1 MKHIYYGDG
10 KGKTTAAIGLAVRA
24 AGSKMKVLFV
34 QFLKTEFS
42 GERHI
47 LSHTENVT
55 LTFCPL
61 ELKFTFDMDD
71 KEKAQAAK
79 IFKGIFDNAVTTA
92 LTEKYDMVVLDEVFE
107 AINAHMLSES
117 EVYEFITNAPSSM
130 EIVMTGH
137 NPPQKFMDCA
147 DYITEFKKIKHPYD
161 RGITG
166 RIGIDRAI
174 VIGFRIFLGKEKGL
188 AYLAILIHA
197 CQIKA
202 GIKAVTPAAT
212 EDKPAGVATPVV
224 KAFGIIAIY
233 FG

>member
-1 MKHIYYGDG
+1 MFSCLFVKHIYYGDG

-61 ELKFTFDMDD
+61 ELKFTFEMDD

-166 RIGIDRAI
+166 RIGIE
-174 VIGFRIFLGKEKGL
+174 F
-188 AYLAILIHA
+188 
-197 CQIKA
+197 
-202 GIKAVTPAAT
+202 
-212 EDKPAGVATPVV
+212 
-224 KAFGIIAIY
+224 
-233 FG
+233 

>member
-24 AGSKMKVLFV
+24 AGNKMKVLFV

-166 RIGIDRAI
+166 RIGIE
-174 VIGFRIFLGKEKGL
+174 F
-188 AYLAILIHA
+188 
-197 CQIKA
+197 
-202 GIKAVTPAAT
+202 
-212 EDKPAGVATPVV
+212 
-224 KAFGIIAIY
+224 
-233 FG
+233 

>member
-1 MKHIYYGDG
+1 MEQMGLLHLYYGDG

-166 RIGIDRAI
+166 RIGIE
-174 VIGFRIFLGKEKGL
+174 F
-188 AYLAILIHA
+188 
-197 CQIKA
+197 
-202 GIKAVTPAAT
+202 
-212 EDKPAGVATPVV
+212 
-224 KAFGIIAIY
+224 
-233 FG
+233 

>member
-1 MKHIYYGDG
+1 MQAFSKYSVIELSRNFKYIFVQFDIIVKSALNIYYGDG

-166 RIGIDRAI
+166 RIGIE
-174 VIGFRIFLGKEKGL
+174 F
-188 AYLAILIHA
+188 
-197 CQIKA
+197 
-202 GIKAVTPAAT
+202 
-212 EDKPAGVATPVV
+212 
-224 KAFGIIAIY
+224 
-233 FG
+233 

>member
-1 MKHIYYGDG
+1 VKHIYYGDG

-61 ELKFTFDMDD
+61 ELKFTFEMDD

-79 IFKGIFDNAVTTA
+79 IFKGIFDSAVTTA

-137 NPPQKFMDCA
+137 NPPKKFMDCA

-161 RGITG
+161 KGITG
-166 RIGIDRAI
+166 RIGIE
-174 VIGFRIFLGKEKGL
+174 F
-188 AYLAILIHA
+188 
-197 CQIKA
+197 
-202 GIKAVTPAAT
+202 
-212 EDKPAGVATPVV
+212 
-224 KAFGIIAIY
+224 
-233 FG
+233 

>member
-71 KEKAQAAK
+71 KEKAQATK

-166 RIGIDRAI
+166 RIGIE
-174 VIGFRIFLGKEKGL
+174 F
-188 AYLAILIHA
+188 
-197 CQIKA
+197 
-202 GIKAVTPAAT
+202 
-212 EDKPAGVATPVV
+212 
-224 KAFGIIAIY
+224 
-233 FG
+233 

>member
-130 EIVMTGH
+130 EIVMAGH

-166 RIGIDRAI
+166 RIGIE
-174 VIGFRIFLGKEKGL
+174 F
-188 AYLAILIHA
+188 
-197 CQIKA
+197 
-202 GIKAVTPAAT
+202 
-212 EDKPAGVATPVV
+212 
-224 KAFGIIAIY
+224 
-233 FG
+233 

>member
-61 ELKFTFDMDD
+61 ELKFTFEMDD

-79 IFKGIFDNAVTTA
+79 IFKGIFDSAVTTA

-107 AINAHMLSES
+107 AINAHTLSES

-166 RIGIDRAI
+166 RIGIE
-174 VIGFRIFLGKEKGL
+174 F
-188 AYLAILIHA
+188 
-197 CQIKA
+197 
-202 GIKAVTPAAT
+202 
-212 EDKPAGVATPVV
+212 
-224 KAFGIIAIY
+224 
-233 FG
+233 

>member
-61 ELKFTFDMDD
+61 ELKFTFEMDD
-71 KEKAQAAK
+71 KKKAQAAK

-166 RIGIDRAI
+166 RIGIE
-174 VIGFRIFLGKEKGL
+174 F
-188 AYLAILIHA
+188 
-197 CQIKA
+197 
-202 GIKAVTPAAT
+202 
-212 EDKPAGVATPVV
+212 
-224 KAFGIIAIY
+224 
-233 FG
+233 

>member
-1 MKHIYYGDG
+1 MESLGLLHLYYGDG

-166 RIGIDRAI
+166 RIGIE
-174 VIGFRIFLGKEKGL
+174 F
-188 AYLAILIHA
+188 
-197 CQIKA
+197 
-202 GIKAVTPAAT
+202 
-212 EDKPAGVATPVV
+212 
-224 KAFGIIAIY
+224 
-233 FG
+233 

>member
-1 MKHIYYGDG
+1 MSIGLIHLYHGDG

-166 RIGIDRAI
+166 RIGIE
-174 VIGFRIFLGKEKGL
+174 F
-188 AYLAILIHA
+188 
-197 CQIKA
+197 
-202 GIKAVTPAAT
+202 
-212 EDKPAGVATPVV
+212 
-224 KAFGIIAIY
+224 
-233 FG
+233 

>member
-61 ELKFTFDMDD
+61 ELKFTFEMDD

-161 RGITG
+161 RRMVSGST
-166 RIGIDRAI
+166 
-174 VIGFRIFLGKEKGL
+174 
-188 AYLAILIHA
+188 
-197 CQIKA
+197 
-202 GIKAVTPAAT
+202 
-212 EDKPAGVATPVV
+212 
-224 KAFGIIAIY
+224 IIAS
-233 FG
+233 

>member
-92 LTEKYDMVVLDEVFE
+92 LTEKYDMVVLDEMFE

-166 RIGIDRAI
+166 RIGIE
-174 VIGFRIFLGKEKGL
+174 F
-188 AYLAILIHA
+188 
-197 CQIKA
+197 
-202 GIKAVTPAAT
+202 
-212 EDKPAGVATPVV
+212 
-224 KAFGIIAIY
+224 
-233 FG
+233 

>member
-166 RIGIDRAI
+166 RIGIE
-174 VIGFRIFLGKEKGL
+174 F
-188 AYLAILIHA
+188 
-197 CQIKA
+197 
-202 GIKAVTPAAT
+202 
-212 EDKPAGVATPVV
+212 
-224 KAFGIIAIY
+224 
-233 FG
+233 

>member
-79 IFKGIFDNAVTTA
+79 IFKGIFDSAVTTA

-117 EVYEFITNAPSSM
+117 EVYEFITNAQSSM

-166 RIGIDRAI
+166 RIGIE
-174 VIGFRIFLGKEKGL
+174 F
-188 AYLAILIHA
+188 
-197 CQIKA
+197 
-202 GIKAVTPAAT
+202 
-212 EDKPAGVATPVV
+212 
-224 KAFGIIAIY
+224 
-233 FG
+233 

>member
-137 NPPQKFMDCA
+137 NPPQKFMVA
-147 DYITEFKKIKHPYD
+147 QIILPSSKKSST
-161 RGITG
+161 RMTG
-166 RIGIDRAI
+166 ELQA
-174 VIGFRIFLGKEKGL
+174 E
-188 AYLAILIHA
+188 
-197 CQIKA
+197 
-202 GIKAVTPAAT
+202 
-212 EDKPAGVATPVV
+212 
-224 KAFGIIAIY
+224 
-233 FG
+233 

>member
-1 MKHIYYGDG
+1 MKTSGLVHLYCGDG

-166 RIGIDRAI
+166 RIGIE
-174 VIGFRIFLGKEKGL
+174 F
-188 AYLAILIHA
+188 
-197 CQIKA
+197 
-202 GIKAVTPAAT
+202 
-212 EDKPAGVATPVV
+212 
-224 KAFGIIAIY
+224 
-233 FG
+233 

>member
-10 KGKTTAAIGLAVRA
+10 KGKTAAAIGLAVRA

-166 RIGIDRAI
+166 RIGIE
-174 VIGFRIFLGKEKGL
+174 F
-188 AYLAILIHA
+188 
-197 CQIKA
+197 
-202 GIKAVTPAAT
+202 
-212 EDKPAGVATPVV
+212 
-224 KAFGIIAIY
+224 
-233 FG
+233 

>member
-147 DYITEFKKIKHPYD
+147 DYITEFKKIKHPD
-161 RGITG
+161 RKST
-166 RIGIDRAI
+166 RLNSSHNA
-174 VIGFRIFLGKEKGL
+174 
-188 AYLAILIHA
+188 
-197 CQIKA
+197 
-202 GIKAVTPAAT
+202 
-212 EDKPAGVATPVV
+212 
-224 KAFGIIAIY
+224 
-233 FG
+233 

>member
-147 DYITEFKKIKHPYD
+147 DYITEFKKIKPPYD

-166 RIGIDRAI
+166 RIGIE
-174 VIGFRIFLGKEKGL
+174 F
-188 AYLAILIHA
+188 
-197 CQIKA
+197 
-202 GIKAVTPAAT
+202 
-212 EDKPAGVATPVV
+212 
-224 KAFGIIAIY
+224 
-233 FG
+233 

>member
-161 RGITG
+161 RGITV
-166 RIGIDRAI
+166 RIGIE
-174 VIGFRIFLGKEKGL
+174 F
-188 AYLAILIHA
+188 
-197 CQIKA
+197 
-202 GIKAVTPAAT
+202 
-212 EDKPAGVATPVV
+212 
-224 KAFGIIAIY
+224 
-233 FG
+233 

>member
-79 IFKGIFDNAVTTA
+79 IFKGSFDNAVTTA

-166 RIGIDRAI
+166 RIGIE
-174 VIGFRIFLGKEKGL
+174 F
-188 AYLAILIHA
+188 
-197 CQIKA
+197 
-202 GIKAVTPAAT
+202 
-212 EDKPAGVATPVV
+212 
-224 KAFGIIAIY
+224 
-233 FG
+233 

>member
-47 LSHTENVT
+47 LRHTENVT

-166 RIGIDRAI
+166 RIGIE
-174 VIGFRIFLGKEKGL
+174 F
-188 AYLAILIHA
+188 
-197 CQIKA
+197 
-202 GIKAVTPAAT
+202 
-212 EDKPAGVATPVV
+212 
-224 KAFGIIAIY
+224 
-233 FG
+233 

>member
-1 MKHIYYGDG
+1 MEKGLVHIYCGDG

-166 RIGIDRAI
+166 RIGIE
-174 VIGFRIFLGKEKGL
+174 F
-188 AYLAILIHA
+188 
-197 CQIKA
+197 
-202 GIKAVTPAAT
+202 
-212 EDKPAGVATPVV
+212 
-224 KAFGIIAIY
+224 
-233 FG
+233 